1 MILGHWACA
10 SLVGNLWIRERAAAV
25 LVAAAYGPDLI
36 DKTLNV
42 PFGTPGRG
50 YGHSLVV
57 FVVAAVVGYA
67 VARRIRAPLAWY
79 CAAVTLWASHLVGD
93 FVVPKVLFWPLLGPL
108 DPGERFSFLRSAYR
122 LYVEW
127 ENPEMLAAEILC
139 VTAAIVVILAV
150 RRAAPARGSLCL
162 VGSRRV
168 CREFGSGRAELVT
181 SPVTSESPSKK
192 DKL

>member
-10 SLVGNLWIRERAAAV
+10 SLVGNLWIRERSIAV

-42 PFGTPGRG
+42 VFGTPGRG
-50 YGHSLVV
+50 YGHSLLA
-57 FVVAAVVGYA
+57 FVLAALVGYA

-79 CAAVTLWASHLVGD
+79 CAAVALWASHLVGD
-93 FVVPKVLFWPLLGPL
+93 FVVSKVLFWPLLGPL

-139 VTAAIVVILAV
+139 LTAAIVVILAV
-150 RRAAPARGSLCL
+150 RNAAPARGSLCL
-162 VGSRRV
+162 VGPRRV
-168 CREFGSGRAELVT
+168 CREFGATRPELAP
-181 SPVTSESPSKK
+181 SAVTSESSSKK
-192 DKL
+192 DRL